1 MTKNTVQR
9 LLIFFLGVPLFILFE
24 LYASFGRNILL
35 VLVAMGIQVG
45 AIYEVVG
52 LFGKKGIKVHRAY
65 LATLSLLSS
74 ALVYLSPL
82 YGRLLPSAKSPLELL
97 LLVSFLGSLASVAPF
112 VFSKKEE
119 FDSLL
124 PRMAA
129 SLFSY
134 FYCGI
139 LGACLVYIGSCFPQH
154 STPLFIF
161 LLMTFG
167 NDSLAWLTG
176 VSFGRK
182 RGLVAVSPN
191 KSLAGFIGG
200 LAGSLLAALI
210 SYYLFPKAGVSSLAS
225 LLFLGLC
232 VGIAVIFGDLVE
244 SALKRSAGVKD
255 SSSLIPGRGG
265 ILDSFDSLLFSAPL
279 FIAIASIWGFFPPLG

>member
-24 LYASFGRNILL
+24 LYASFGRNFLL

-45 AIYEVVG
+45 SIYETVG
-52 LFGKKGIKVHRAY
+52 LFGKKGIKLHRVY
-65 LATLSLLSS
+65 LAALSLLSS
-74 ALVYLSPL
+74 SLVYLSPL
-82 YGRLLPSAKSPLELL
+82 YGHLLPAAKSPLELL
-97 LLVSFLGSLASVAPF
+97 LLVSFLGSLAAVAPF
-112 VFSKKEE
+112 AFSKKEN

-129 SLFSY
+129 SLFCY

-154 STPLFIF
+154 SNPLFIF
-161 LLMTFG
+161 LLMTSG
-167 NDSLAWLTG
+167 NDSLAWLIG

-182 RGLVAVSPN
+182 RGVVAVSPN
-191 KSLAGFIGG
+191 KSLAGFVGG
-200 LAGSLLAALI
+200 LAGSLLAALV
-210 SYYLFPKAGVSSLAS
+210 SYYLFPRAGVSSLAS

-232 VGIAVIFGDLVE
+232 VGIAVILGDLVE